1 MTIIT
6 GIFIVI
12 LSGILNGSFA
22 APTKKIRFW
31 KWENTWLVYSFVSM
45 ILIPTGITFIFAP
58 ELLTLYPS
66 VPLFKI
72 LQIAFFGFCWG
83 VGSVM
88 FGLAIDLMGISIGF
102 TIVIGGTA
110 AFGSLI
116 PYVIGHPNNFVWT
129 DDLVMAIALILTI
142 LGIAISSNAG
152 KIRENEK
159 VVDIEEKSLK
169 KNAFRKGLIISV
181 LAGFLSSMLN
191 WAFYFGQPIAASA
204 KALMDSQTSNL
215 IVINH
220 SIWFIAL
227 LAGSVPFLFYCGY
240 LLIRRRTYQQYLKAG
255 NGINWFYAVLMAL
268 IWEGCIIFYG
278 IGASKMGAM
287 GTSLGWLILMSMT
300 VIFGNIWGFMSG
312 EWKGASLKSRKLM
325 YIGMSFL
332 LIGIAVITLSK
343 I

>member
-45 ILIPTGITFIFAP
+45 ILIPAGITFIFAP
-58 ELLTLYPS
+58 ELLSIYSS

-72 LQIAFFGFCWG
+72 LQVAFFGFCWG
-83 VGSVM
+83 IGSVM
-88 FGLAIDLMGISIGF
+88 FGLAIYLMGISVGF

-116 PYVIGHPNNFVWT
+116 PYIIDHSKNSLWT
-129 DDLVMAIALILTI
+129 DDLVMTIALILTI

-159 VVDIEEKSLK
+159 AIGMEERTLK
-169 KNAFRKGLIISV
+169 KNTFKKGLIISV
-181 LAGFLSSMLN
+181 LAGLLSSMLN
-191 WAFYFGQPIAASA
+191 WAFYFGLPIAASA
-204 KALMDSQTSNL
+204 KEMMHSQTSNL

-240 LLIRRRTYQQYLKAG
+240 LLIRKRTYQLYFKSG
-255 NGINWFYAVLMAL
+255 NEINWFYAVLMAL

-278 IGASKMGAM
+278 IGASKMGVM

-332 LIGIAVITLSK
+332 LIGIIVITLAK